1 MLLQGP
7 QGSVAFD
14 GRVITFTTKRY
25 GAVSAPISSV
35 AGVVMSETG
44 HSGGIVAVSV
54 LDGPTPTMV
63 PPSALGA
70 GRTPYCMAFGRNG
83 RREAHAL
90 VREILAAK
98 PLTPRPLSAAV
109 PMAPAQPVAPAMT
122 PTQPSMAFPQT
133 APTATVPARPA
144 QPMTFGL
151 RDHGRRLASFKGDD
165 GTKIT
170 LYEHALECKD
180 EIRPFTGVSIDLV
193 SGSELQSRVTA
204 TRLLLLG
211 VFAFAFKKSKGGE
224 KYLTVEGPDFAWMTE
239 VGNANTRK
247 AMDFI
252 NKVRNQSRRG

>member
-7 QGSVAFD
+7 QGSVDFD

-25 GAVSAPISSV
+25 G
-35 AGVVMSETG
+35 
-44 HSGGIVAVSV
+44 AVSV

-122 PTQPSMAFPQT
+122 PTQAAQPSMSFPQT
-133 APTATVPARPA
+133 APTATVPVRPA

>member
-7 QGSVAFD
+7 QDSVAFD
-14 GRVITFTTKRY
+14 GRVVTFTTKRY
-25 GAVSAPISSV
+25 GAVSVPIASV
-35 AGVVMSETG
+35 AGVAMSETG
-44 HSGGIVAVSV
+44 HSGGILAVSV

-63 PPSALGA
+63 PSGTVGA
-70 GRTPYCMAFGRNG
+70 GRTPYCIVFGRNA
-83 RREAHAL
+83 RRDAHAL
-90 VREILAAK
+90 AREILAAK
-98 PLTPRPLSAAV
+98 PLTPTPLSAAA
-109 PMAPAQPVAPAMT
+109 APPQPVAPATT
-122 PTQPSMAFPQT
+122 PTQATTAIPTAT
-133 APTATVPARPA
+133 APT
-144 QPMTFGL
+144 TFGL

-170 LYEHALECKD
+170 LYEHALECKG
-180 EIRPFTGVSIDLV
+180 EIRPFAGVSIDLV